1 MPKPFRFRLVF
12 GLLMSLI
19 MSVLMTGWVT
29 WINLGMRPDFAM
41 QWGRAFLM
49 AWPAAFLIAFSF
61 GPALQRVT
69 QRLLTSAEERVPQG
83 PEAP

>member
-41 QWGRAFLM
+41 QWGRAFTM

-69 QRLLTSAEERVPQG
+69 QRLLASAGDRTPQG
-83 PEAP
+83 PDTP

>member
-1 MPKPFRFRLVF
+1 MSHPLRLRFVF
-12 GLLMSLI
+12 GLLMSLV

-29 WINLGMRPDFAM
+29 WINLGIRPDFAL

-61 GPALQRVT
+61 GPTLQRLA
-69 QRLLTSAEERVPQG
+69 QRLLASTA
-83 PEAP
+83 A